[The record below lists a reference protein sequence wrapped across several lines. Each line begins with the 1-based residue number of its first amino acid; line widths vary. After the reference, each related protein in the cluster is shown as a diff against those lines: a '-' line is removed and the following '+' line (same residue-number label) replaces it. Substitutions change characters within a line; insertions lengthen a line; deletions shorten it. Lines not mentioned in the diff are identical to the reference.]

1 MEKVHIAVN
10 QAYDVLID
18 RDLLAQ
24 AKQLLTPHVQNKK
37 VLVVSDRNVEVAG
50 YVSKLVEELT
60 SIAEQVTVEV
70 LPTGEAQKSMAN
82 VTRLLSRLAELNFSR
97 TDCLVALGGGVIGDL
112 VGFVAGIYLRGVDFI
127 QIPTTLLSAID
138 SSVGGKTA
146 VDLPEGKNLAGV
158 FHQPRLVL
166 CDVSL
171 FESLPSAVF
180 EDGCSELIK
189 YGMIMDPILLKGL
202 LERPAA
208 LKASDADLVEI
219 VKICVELKASVVLE
233 DEFDQGLRQL
243 LNYGHTLGHA
253 LEQVSGYQISHGRGV
268 ATGMLVF
275 LKIAVRQG
283 RLAPEA
289 VEKFARLLH
298 TYHLLPERYNYSTEL
313 LQAAMLKDKKRR
325 SQTITIVLPSEFGR
339 CELKELPIEIFMNVF
354 EEEWLAYGQA
364 TS

>member
-1 MEKVHIAVN
+1 MEKVHIAVS
-10 QAYDVLID
+10 QAYDVLIG

-24 AKQLLTPHVQNKK
+24 AKQLLTPYVLNRK
-37 VLVVSDRNVEVAG
+37 VLVVSDHNVEAAG
-50 YVSKLVEELT
+50 YVSKLTEQLT
-60 SIAEQVTVEV
+60 SNVEQVTIEV
-70 LPTGEAQKSMAN
+70 LPAGEAQKSMAN

-97 TDCLVALGGGVIGDL
+97 TDYLIALGGGVIGDL

-171 FESLPSAVF
+171 FESLPSVVF

-208 LKASDADLVEI
+208 LKANDGDLVEI
-219 VKICVELKASVVLE
+219 VKTCVELKASVVLE
-233 DEFDQGLRQL
+233 DEFDLGMRQL

-253 LEQVSGYQISHGRGV
+253 LEQVSGYRVSHGRAV

-283 RLAPEA
+283 GLAPEA
-289 VEKFARLLH
+289 VEEFSRLLH
-298 TYHLLPERYNYSTEL
+298 TYHLLPRRYDYSTEL

-354 EEEWLAYGQA
+354 EKEWVAYGQA